1 MERREFFR
9 RLSGQ
14 RQAMCPP
21 GAQPEEVFYSRCDGC
36 NACVKSC
43 PQNVIQLAAGFP
55 IISFNQAGCTFCG
68 RCVDACDQ
76 GALDAA
82 IALETPWQWR
92 ANIGST
98 CLDKRGIVCRAC
110 EASCEEDAIRFRP
123 ALGGKTDVSV
133 LLKTCTGCGACV
145 SSCPTSAISMKIPDG
160 EPATLLKEAMA

>member
-14 RQAMCPP
+14 RQAMRPP

-55 IISFNQAGCTFCG
+55 IISFNQVGCTFCG